1 MRFSFLFNEV
11 LTGLRRNIT
20 MTVAMILTTAI
31 SIGLF
36 GGGLLVVR
44 LADHSRSIYLDRV
57 ETQVFLT
64 NDISADDATCESA
77 PCKALREKLEKRDDV
92 KSVRFLN
99 RQDAYN
105 DAIRKIPQ
113 FKDLASKDA
122 FPASFVVKL
131 ENPEQHAEFDAA
143 MQGQPGVDHVL
154 NQKELIDRLFAVLD
168 GLSNAAFAVAL
179 VQAVGAILLIANMV
193 QVAAY
198 TRRTEIGIMRLV
210 GATRWYTQLPFL
222 VEAIVAATAGV
233 IIAIV
238 GLHRGASAVPG
249 QRVAPVLSSSPDRQ
263 GRLRR
268 HPLHRAA
275 AAIGRRRDGRGHV
288 VRNVAPIR
296 AAVAVAK
303 KPPNKSAPGRQI
315 LATNRKARHNYS
327 ILDVFEAGVV
337 LLGTE
342 VKSLRDG
349 KASLADAYATVD
361 DGEVWLRNLHIP
373 EYHHGSWTNHEPR
386 RNRKLLLHRHQIDV
400 LIGKIKDGNL
410 ALVPLSLYFFEGK
423 VKVELALARGKQAH
437 DKRQDMA
444 KRDAQREVIRELGR
458 RSKGMS

>member
-1 MRFSFLFNEV
+1 
-11 LTGLRRNIT
+11 

-44 LADHSRSIYLDRV
+44 LADHSKAIYLDRV

-64 NDISADDATCESA
+64 NDISADDANCESA
-77 PCKALREKLEKRDDV
+77 PCKALREKIEKRNDV

-168 GLSNAAFAVAL
+168 GLSSAAFAVAS

-193 QVAAY
+193 QVAASN
-198 TRRTEIGIMRLV
+198 RRTEIGIMRLV

-222 VEAIVAATAGV
+222 VEAMLAALIGV
-233 IIAIV
+233 IISIL
-238 GLHRGASAVPG
+238 GL
-249 QRVAPVLSSSPDRQ
+249 
-263 GRLRR
+263 
-268 HPLHRAA
+268 
-275 AAIGRRRDGRGHV
+275 IV
-288 VRNVAPIR
+288 VRA
-296 AAVAVAK
+296 
-303 KPPNKSAPGRQI
+303 
-315 LATNRKARHNYS
+315 LFLEKALN
-327 ILDVFEAGVV
+327 
-337 LLGTE
+337 
-342 VKSLRDG
+342 
-349 KASLADAYATVD
+349 
-361 DGEVWLRNLHIP
+361 
-373 EYHHGSWTNHEPR
+373 
-386 RNRKLLLHRHQIDV
+386 Q
-400 LIGKIKDGNL
+400 
-410 ALVPLSLYFFEGK
+410 
-423 VKVELALARGKQAH
+423 
-437 DKRQDMA
+437 
-444 KRDAQREVIRELGR
+444 
-458 RSKGMS
+458 